1 MPSFFCAHRAYLHKV
16 GFFFF
21 CTALYRFLCGI
32 IKVRRKRQKV
42 RFMEENLSKRRL
54 RRLRKK
60 TPFKKTLEE
69 LLSYEAPRDLLPD
82 AVKEL
87 PLEKIN
93 FQEAILLA
101 QIIKAMGGDTQSSV
115 FLRDTSGNKLKD
127 GERKEGV
134 HKKFEDF

>member
-1 MPSFFCAHRAYLHKV
+1 MN
-16 GFFFF
+16 
-21 CTALYRFLCGI
+21 
-32 IKVRRKRQKV
+32 
-42 RFMEENLSKRRL
+42 ENLNKRRL
-54 RRLRKK
+54 RKIRRK

-69 LLSYEAPRDLLPD
+69 LLSYEAPRDLLPET
-82 AVKEL
+82 VREL

-127 GERKEGV
+127 GEKKESV

>member
-1 MPSFFCAHRAYLHKV
+1 
-16 GFFFF
+16 
-21 CTALYRFLCGI
+21 
-32 IKVRRKRQKV
+32 
-42 RFMEENLSKRRL
+42 MEENLSKRRL

-60 TPFKKTLEE
+60 TPFKKTIEE

-127 GERKEGV
+127 GEKKDAT

>member
-1 MPSFFCAHRAYLHKV
+1 M
-16 GFFFF
+16 
-21 CTALYRFLCGI
+21 
-32 IKVRRKRQKV
+32 QK
-42 RFMEENLSKRRL
+42 NK
-54 RRLRKK
+54 LRKIRRK

-69 LLSYEAPRDLLPD
+69 LLSLEAPREMLPE
-82 AVKEL
+82 AISEL

-127 GERKEGV
+127 GEKKDAT